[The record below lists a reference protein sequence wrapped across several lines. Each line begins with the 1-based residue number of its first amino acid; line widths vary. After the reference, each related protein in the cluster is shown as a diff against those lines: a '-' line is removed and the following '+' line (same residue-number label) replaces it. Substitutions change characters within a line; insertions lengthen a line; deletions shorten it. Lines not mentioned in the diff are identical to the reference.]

1 MSDGR
6 SLRLASAQN
15 IFCSILFFTVE
26 GAKFIAAISRYDL
39 VEVDTSMNTTAN
51 APVPGSARE
60 LAEKPAAALSAVA
73 DLAATVVPDLPG
85 STWERVKD
93 ILVTIYAYGLL
104 AFGIFFPLLLVAW
117 RVIFEP
123 AAR

>member
-1 MSDGR
+1 M
-6 SLRLASAQN
+6 N
-15 IFCSILFFTVE
+15 I
-26 GAKFIAAISRYDL
+26 
-39 VEVDTSMNTTAN
+39 TAD
-51 APVPGSARE
+51 APVPGSVPE

-73 DLAATVVPDLPG
+73 DLAATVVPDLPA

-93 ILVTIYAYGLL
+93 ILVTTYAYGLL